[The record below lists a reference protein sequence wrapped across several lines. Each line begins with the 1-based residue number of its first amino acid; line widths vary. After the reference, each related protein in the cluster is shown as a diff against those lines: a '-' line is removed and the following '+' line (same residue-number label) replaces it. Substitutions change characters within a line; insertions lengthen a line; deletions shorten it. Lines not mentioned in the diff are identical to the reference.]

1 MEIKD
6 KIRARRLQLGLT
18 MEELANKVGV
28 AKSTIKKWESGQI
41 NSMRQSKILALANAL
56 KVEPT
61 YLIFEDENYNNNVT
75 ELTTNNN
82 IVSISPID
90 NVILSLFQN
99 LNEKDK
105 TRVIKFATKLISNN
119 QNKKG

>member
-6 KIRARRLQLGLT
+6 KIRTRRLQLGLT

-61 YLIFEDENYNNNVT
+61 YLIFEDENYNNNAT
-75 ELTTNNN
+75 ELTPNNN
-82 IVSISPID
+82 IASISPID